1 MKIDLSIFM
10 SCKAGF
16 LLTISLFC
24 QQEVKG
30 SCFSTDKQEPD
41 IDQYFLKE
49 NVAWQ
54 SQVLV
59 DFFLMLSTRSQRF
72 MFFLRKTGYRFGLKH

>member
-24 QQEVKG
+24 QQEVIG
-30 SCFSTDKQEPD
+30 FCFSSEKQEPD
-41 IDQYFLKE
+41 LDQYFLKE

-54 SQVLV
+54 GQVFVGLFIKWSTKSHRFL
-59 DFFLMLSTRSQRF
+59 FFI
-72 MFFLRKTGYRFGLKH
+72 RKSKA

>member
-24 QQEVKG
+24 QQEVIPFSFILALPLAVRLGSAKG
-30 SCFSTDKQEPD
+30 YFSFVTVVGLE
-41 IDQYFLKE
+41 L
-49 NVAWQ
+49 NSA
-54 SQVLV
+54 S
-59 DFFLMLSTRSQRF
+59 RSSGR
-72 MFFLRKTGYRFGLKH
+72 TGLKILSDITVIL

>member
-1 MKIDLSIFM
+1 M

-24 QQEVKG
+24 QQEVIG
-30 SCFSTDKQEPD
+30 FCFSSEKQEPY

-54 SQVLV
+54 SQVFVGL
-59 DFFLMLSTRSQRF
+59 FLKWPKKSHTNVSKVFAFNLQTR
-72 MFFLRKTGYRFGLKH
+72 TGLISEKPN